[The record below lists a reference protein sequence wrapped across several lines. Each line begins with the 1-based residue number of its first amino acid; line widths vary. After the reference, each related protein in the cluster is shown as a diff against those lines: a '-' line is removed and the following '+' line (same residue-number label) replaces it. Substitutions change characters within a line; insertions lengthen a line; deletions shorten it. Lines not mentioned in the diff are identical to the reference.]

1 MSLSQKEKIAEYYDS
16 YATQQVKIGVNIRHR
31 TIIKNLLKAGLKKD
45 MRVLEIGC
53 GIGTLTGLL
62 AKVCKSLHAVDI
74 SAESIAIA
82 KQRLKHHENIT
93 FGVTDMQTNTPVGE
107 FDFIVLP
114 DVLEHIPIE
123 QHPALF
129 TSMASLLATTGKIC
143 IHIPDPYALE
153 YIRKHKA
160 ELLQIID
167 QPLYSDLLVPNIY
180 AANLTLHKLERYQ
193 LQATLPDYQWIEIIH
208 RPTYSHFDNKPYQ
221 HRVMDELKSR
231 F

>member
-16 YATQQVKIGVNIRHR
+16 YATQQAKIGVNIRHR
-31 TIIKNLLKAGLKKD
+31 TIIKRLQKAGLKKE

-62 AKVCKSLHAVDI
+62 AKECHSVHAIDI
-74 SAESIAIA
+74 SAESIAVA
-82 KQRLKHHENIT
+82 KQRLKRLDNIT
-93 FGVTDMQTNTPVGE
+93 FGITDMQTNKPEGKY
-107 FDFIVLP
+107 DFIVLP
-114 DVLEHIPIE
+114 DVLEHIPID
-123 QHPALF
+123 QHAALF
-129 TSMASLLATTGKIC
+129 SSMSILLEKNGKIC

-167 QPLYSDLLVPNIY
+167 QSVYSDLLIPNIY

-208 RPTYSHFDNKPYQ
+208 RPTYVHFDNKPYQ
-221 HRVMDELKSR
+221 HRVIDELKSR

>member
-1 MSLSQKEKIAEYYDS
+1 MPLSQKEKIAEYYDS
-16 YATQQVKIGVNIRHR
+16 YATQQVKTGVNIRHR
-31 TIIKNLLKAGLKKD
+31 TIIKNLIKAGLKKD
-45 MRVLEIGC
+45 MHVLEIGC

-62 AKVCKSLHAVDI
+62 AKACKSLHAVDI
-74 SAESIAIA
+74 SAESIAVA

-93 FGVTDMQTNTPVGE
+93 FGVTDMQTNKPVGE

-114 DVLEHIPIE
+114 DVLEHIPVE

-129 TSMASLLATTGKIC
+129 ASMASLLKSTGKIC

-167 QPLYSDLLVPNIY
+167 QSLYSDLLVPNIY
-180 AANLTLHKLERYQ
+180 AANLILHKLERYH
-193 LQATLPDYQWIEIIH
+193 LQASLPDYQWIEIIH

-221 HRVMDELKSR
+221 HRVMDELKAR